1 MKDCCENSN
10 KVCVHSLKN
19 PCIQNPSYRRVGT
32 DWLRQNNSV
41 KKSFPIIQDI
51 HVINASFIFC
61 DISTQNV
68 CLTDLFNLFI
78 FWNAFSLYMII

>member
-10 KVCVHSLKN
+10 KVCAHSLKN

-51 HVINASFIFC
+51 LVINVSFIFC
-61 DISTQNV
+61 DIGTQN
-68 CLTDLFNLFI
+68 I
-78 FWNAFSLYMII
+78 FTIYNYIDIYLYVFPLS